1 MFWAGHF
8 GPLSDRERLAD
19 MAVQA
24 GVYRGVPAAER
35 VAERRARLLEAT
47 LAVWADPT
55 VSTTMTRICAE
66 AGLSER
72 YFYES
77 FRNLDEA
84 LTALLDA
91 IAAEID
97 ERATAAADAA
107 GDDPAG
113 RVLASV
119 RAFVELLV
127 EDPRKGQVAIIE
139 AGAMPALRHRR
150 TELLHHFA
158 QRATEETRVLWGE
171 RRGSDHEDE
180 IGGILFIGGMAELIT
195 RWLSGTLDATPD
207 EIVDAAS
214 RSFLGFYR

>member
-1 MFWAGHF
+1 
-8 GPLSDRERLAD
+8 

-24 GVYRGVPAAER
+24 GVYRGVPAAQR
-35 VAERRARLLEAT
+35 VAVRRARLMEAT

-66 AGLSER
+66 AGLTER

-77 FRNLDEA
+77 FRNLDDA
-84 LTALLDA
+84 LTAVLDA
-91 IAAEID
+91 IAVEIE
-97 ERATAAADAA
+97 ERTTAAADRA
-107 GDDPAG
+107 GEDPAA

-119 RAFVELLV
+119 RAFVDLLV
-127 EDPRKGQVAIIE
+127 EDPRKGRVAVIE
-139 AGAMPALRHRR
+139 AGALPGLRHRR

-158 QRATEETRVLWGE
+158 HRSAEEARVLAASP
-171 RRGSDHEDE
+171 RRSEHDDE
-180 IGGILFIGGMAELIT
+180 IAGVLFIGGMAELIT

-207 EIVDAAS
+207 EIVDAAA